1 MRRRSYVL
9 YGSQRSN
16 SGHSFSERL
25 DKENL
30 FYSQKLTSIFDHLIV
45 KSDKRSQIDSKTSS
59 PDKINS
65 SNWGET
71 TKIYKIKQEV
81 VTFKQESLWHMNFE
95 NLWEEGD
102 SWLKSKLKTVK
113 QQKRHHGHSKWK
125 QRCLLN
131 KILLFSLSIPSKPSF
146 LFSPKW
152 IDSVFSRPKWILIP
166 IFAPYSAT
174 ETTILLISKARRVKN
189 LVAWTETIVAATS
202 SWSTLSSSCFR

>member
-81 VTFKQESLWHMNFE
+81 VTFKQESL
-95 NLWEEGD
+95 
-102 SWLKSKLKTVK
+102 
-113 QQKRHHGHSKWK
+113 
-125 QRCLLN
+125 
-131 KILLFSLSIPSKPSF
+131 
-146 LFSPKW
+146 
-152 IDSVFSRPKWILIP
+152 
-166 IFAPYSAT
+166 
-174 ETTILLISKARRVKN
+174 
-189 LVAWTETIVAATS
+189 
-202 SWSTLSSSCFR
+202 